1 MKITR
6 TSIDTLNQLATTSDR
21 LEALMT
27 DMLHYRLSS
36 HCTEAIKRMASLPP
50 LIRLMVNLKQVLTL
64 IKEQDTQPDLR
75 AVLTPDEY
83 TVLLEI
89 DSSNMGIESR
99 RTAHSLFDIEARIK
113 FVASYGGTF
122 KDVRLRESHR
132 LVSRPLD

>member
-6 TSIDTLNQLATTSDR
+6 TSVDTLNQLATTADR
-21 LEALMT
+21 LEVLMT

-36 HCTEAIKRMASLPP
+36 HCIEVIKRMASLPP

-64 IKEQDTQPDLR
+64 IKEQDIQPDLR